1 MAKLLI
7 SFVTLLVLL
16 HATQSQQVIDGTW
29 TDDFAH
35 DDSGLTGWQIYNGDT
50 GDLGNPI
57 IQGDTY
63 KFHGLFTRQNYPLDS
78 QYHYLSRYFSC
89 NRRSTVFISFYYAFC
104 DESETS
110 DYVKVRMNNTFSPLY
125 NMKEEDGGIKLDTI
139 EGSTFQNALPS
150 DIDSACD
157 IIGEWWYKTVSDFS
171 AGSVEKETPFL
182 ITFTGKVTSIME
194 YWALFNLEIECVALP
209 TTEPTPEPS
218 APSTEP
224 TIDPSMIPSVNPTSA
239 PSASPSAPPS
249 ASPSASPTLTPLTA
263 PTQSPTKCV
272 DY

>member
-63 KFHGLFTRQNYPLDS
+63 KFHGLFTKPNYSLGS
-78 QYHYLSRYFSC
+78 RSNYLYRYFSC
-89 NRRSTVFISFYYAFC
+89 NRRSTVFISFDYAFC
-104 DESETS
+104 DTTEAG
-110 DYVKVRMNNTFSPLY
+110 DWVKVGIGNTFSPQY
-125 NMKEEDGGIKLDTI
+125 SMKEEDGGIKLDTI

-150 DIDSACD
+150 DIYFGCE
-157 IIGEWWYKTVSDFS
+157 IIGDWYYKTVSDFS

-182 ITFTGKVTSIME
+182 ITFTG
-194 YWALFNLEIECVALP
+194 
-209 TTEPTPEPS
+209 
-218 APSTEP
+218 
-224 TIDPSMIPSVNPTSA
+224 
-239 PSASPSAPPS
+239 
-249 ASPSASPTLTPLTA
+249 
-263 PTQSPTKCV
+263 
-272 DY
+272 

>member
-63 KFHGLFTRQNYPLDS
+63 KFHGLFTKPNYSLGS
-78 QYHYLSRYFSC
+78 RSNYLYRYFSC
-89 NRRSTVFISFYYAFC
+89 NRRST
-104 DESETS
+104 
-110 DYVKVRMNNTFSPLY
+110 VRMNNTFSPLY

-139 EGSTFQNALPS
+139 EGSTFQNALP
-150 DIDSACD
+150 IDSNCD
-157 IIGEWWYKTVSDFS
+157 IIGDWYYKTVSDFS

-182 ITFTGKVTSIME
+182 ITFTGRAGSRE

-224 TIDPSMIPSVNPTSA
+224 TIDPTMIPSVNPTSA